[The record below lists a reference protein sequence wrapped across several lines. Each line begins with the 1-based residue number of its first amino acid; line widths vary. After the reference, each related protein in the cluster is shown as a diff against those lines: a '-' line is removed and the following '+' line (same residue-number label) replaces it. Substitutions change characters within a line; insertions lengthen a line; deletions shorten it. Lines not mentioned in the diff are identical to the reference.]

1 MTHGISNSEIKRLGN
16 DLDCEEEQLFQK
28 LKGVSTTC
36 INIQK
41 QILNDTS
48 SGWKVSKMLAE
59 LKEKSIGFDFRI
71 KYDSSNRPT
80 GVCWMTSYMRNLWI
94 RYGDLLFLDCKKK
107 DMNRLYWP
115 YIGPT
120 IVNNE
125 NKIGVVV
132 ESLCIEE
139 SDDTYSF
146 VLASLQDMEPRRK
159 LSSIKVIFVDGFLND
174 TFATKMNM
182 NSTVMFLDS
191 YHLLNCIWPDSL
203 GERAYNVAKKNL
215 EVMVF
220 CHDKKGYE
228 DAFKEIKKD
237 LQHMPEKL
245 SCIEKRYKN
254 PGSFAQSS
262 LLSIRGS
269 MRKKGSAHAEQ
280 NHASMD
286 SHIPIIGGAL
296 EPEELIEKLIIRH
309 DEWVAKQER
318 IRREVMFTSQA
329 MATKLADPTLKSAVK
344 TLSKYSYELFQK
356 EYGAAQK
363 YMKESRA
370 KNFFIDEYESLLITH
385 DNARCSNPYCVS
397 MNFQCRHELFASMH
411 SVSNEKDKDVFSCLS
426 FGSRHFQQHVYLQ
439 TQGTSSVVD
448 TQINASEQ
456 REDSA
461 LDVEH
466 VLESQESK
474 PEALTDADDMN
485 RNNDVVKMKG
495 REPNVELYSYSDI
508 IKEAKNLASTIQ
520 RDNAKVSAVVE
531 FLRTLT
537 TVAREDKANS
547 AHNFLKLCEAS
558 LHARDNNESASNKGV
573 RD

>member
-1 MTHGISNSEIKRLGN
+1 MPS
-16 DLDCEEEQLFQK
+16 
-28 LKGVSTTC
+28 
-36 INIQK
+36 
-41 QILNDTS
+41 QI
-48 SGWKVSKMLAE
+48 
-59 LKEKSIGFDFRI
+59 IGGF
-71 KYDSSNRPT
+71 PT

-159 LSSIKVIFVDGFLND
+159 LSSIK
-174 TFATKMNM
+174 
-182 NSTVMFLDS
+182 
-191 YHLLNCIWPDSL
+191 
-203 GERAYNVAKKNL
+203 
-215 EVMVF
+215 
-220 CHDKKGYE
+220 
-228 DAFKEIKKD
+228 
-237 LQHMPEKL
+237 
-245 SCIEKRYKN
+245 
-254 PGSFAQSS
+254 
-262 LLSIRGS
+262 
-269 MRKKGSAHAEQ
+269 
-280 NHASMD
+280 
-286 SHIPIIGGAL
+286 
-296 EPEELIEKLIIRH
+296 
-309 DEWVAKQER
+309 
-318 IRREVMFTSQA
+318 
-329 MATKLADPTLKSAVK
+329 
-344 TLSKYSYELFQK
+344 
-356 EYGAAQK
+356 
-363 YMKESRA
+363 
-370 KNFFIDEYESLLITH
+370 
-385 DNARCSNPYCVS
+385 
-397 MNFQCRHELFASMH
+397 
-411 SVSNEKDKDVFSCLS
+411 
-426 FGSRHFQQHVYLQ
+426 QHVYLQ

-558 LHARDNNESASNKGV
+558 LHARDNNESASNNNAVPMNAKSITLTGNIRSKRLKPATEV
-573 RD
+573 IRERTSRKKIKNHAPCNDGHDQLSSF